1 MNAPVRTGAALAA
14 ILLAV
19 GEHLKHLGIGFL
31 MGSADVVPGVSGG
44 TVALVSGIYARLID
58 AIRDAARSGAWLLR
72 GRARDGTRGLREV
85 DWALVVPLLIGIG
98 VAVLSLASV
107 VEHLLED
114 EPVKL
119 GGLFFGL
126 VGGSVVVARG
136 LLRRPDRSHLLI
148 VVVTAVVLFVALG
161 LRTNTTAE
169 AAEAATAP
177 LWAFPASGAVAI
189 CAMILPGV
197 SGSFLLVMLGMYGD
211 VLGAVNQRDLLPLA
225 LFLAG
230 CVVGLA
236 LFSRLLA
243 WLLDHHHDEVVA
255 AMIGLMLG
263 SVRILW
269 PWPGGTSTTEL
280 AVPSGDVVVPI
291 ALGIGGFLL
300 VLLLGRLGAVREE
313 PVPHPG

>member
-1 MNAPVRTGAALAA
+1 MGA
-14 ILLAV
+14 
-19 GEHLKHLGIGFL
+19 
-31 MGSADVVPGVSGG
+31 ADVVPGVSGG

-58 AIRDAARSGAWLLR
+58 AIRDGARAMGWLLR
-72 GRARDGTRGLREV
+72 GRVVDGLRGIRDV
-85 DWALVVPLLIGIG
+85 DWALLVPLLVGIA
-98 VAVLSLASV
+98 VAVLTLASV
-107 VEHLLED
+107 IEHLIED

-126 VGGSVVVARG
+126 VAGSVMVAWG
-136 LLRRPDRSHLLI
+136 LLRRPDPRLLLI
-148 VVVTAVVLFVALG
+148 VGVTAVVFFVALG
-161 LRTNTTAE
+161 LRTDTTSE
-169 AAEAATAP
+169 ATEVATAP

-243 WLLDHHHDEVVA
+243 WLLDHHHDRIVA

-269 PWPGGTSTTEL
+269 PWPGGTATTSL
-280 AVPSGDVVVPI
+280 AAPSGDVVVPVLL
-291 ALGIGGFLL
+291 AAGGFLF
-300 VLLLGRLGAVREE
+300 VLALGRLGAVREE